1 MPTVKITGTP
11 EIGEQNETVR
21 VKIENPIS
29 IKIKDPNRQVFEFKL
44 NMRRA
49 MNGDYMIFD
58 HADIDIVIQP
68 KKSKVVAFAK
78 DIMSEVVYGAEN
90 RLFEHLK
97 KKGIIQYDS
106 IQGGNVYGSL
116 EGTVL
121 KIVETAKL
129 DSLDYLL
136 FEVSRWIDTERPYFE
151 AAKAHDEMMD
161 DALLDPDDEY
171 STELGEV
178 PHEEEKGSIY
188 QHGMFAPYMYGRY
201 IY

>member
-1 MPTVKITGTP
+1 MPTINITGKP
-11 EIGEQNETVR
+11 NIGEENS
-21 VKIENPIS
+21 VKVNIEDPVN
-29 IKIKDPNRQVFEFKL
+29 IKIRDPDRQIFEFKL

-49 MNGDYMIFD
+49 LNGDYMIFD

-68 KKSKVVAFAK
+68 KQSKVVAFAK

-116 EGTVL
+116 EGVVL
-121 KIVETAKL
+121 KIVEGEKL

-136 FEVSRWIDTERPYFE
+136 FEVSRWMDTERPYFE
-151 AAKAHDEMMD
+151 SVKAHDEMMD
-161 DALLDPDDEY
+161 DALLEPEDKY

-178 PHEEEKGSIY
+178 PHEEEKGSIR
-188 QHGMFAPYMYGRY
+188 QHGLFAPYMYGRY

>member
-1 MPTVKITGTP
+1 MPTINITGRP
-11 EIGEQNETVR
+11 NVGEENSVKVNIEDAVNIKVR
-21 VKIENPIS
+21 
-29 IKIKDPNRQVFEFKL
+29 DPDRQIFEFKL

-49 MNGDYMIFD
+49 LNGDYMIFD

-68 KKSKVVAFAK
+68 KQNKVVAFAK
-78 DIMSEVVYGAEN
+78 DTMSEVVYGAEN

-97 KKGIIQYDS
+97 SKGVVQYDS

-121 KIVETAKL
+121 KMVEGEKL
-129 DSLDYLL
+129 DSIDYLL
-136 FEVSRWIDTERPYFE
+136 FEVSRWMDTERPYFE
-151 AAKAHDEMMD
+151 SVKAHDEMMD
-161 DALLDPDDEY
+161 DALLDPEDKY

-178 PHEEEKGSIY
+178 PHEEEKGSIRH
-188 QHGMFAPYMYGRY
+188 HGLFAPYMYGRY

>member
-1 MPTVKITGTP
+1 MPTINITGKP
-11 EIGEQNETVR
+11 NVGEENSVR
-21 VKIENPIS
+21 VKIEEPVK
-29 IKIKDPNRQVFEFKL
+29 IKIKDQDRQIFEFKL

-58 HADIDIVIQP
+58 HADIDIIVQP
-68 KKSKVVAFAK
+68 KQSKVVAFAK

-97 KKGIIQYDS
+97 RKGIIQYDS

-121 KIVETAKL
+121 KIVEGEKL
-129 DSLDYLL
+129 DTLDYLL
-136 FEVSRWIDTERPYFE
+136 FEVSKWMDTERPYFE
-151 AAKAHDEMMD
+151 SVKVHDEMMD
-161 DALLDPDDEY
+161 DALLEPEDKY

-178 PHEEEKGSIY
+178 PHEEEKGSIR
-188 QHGMFAPYMYGRY
+188 QHGLFAPYMYGRY